1 MLEVVFFV
9 HYMSINSV
17 LNVIFPIVST
27 KRQKEHKPADII
39 KMNGTNMFKNIKD
52 KLHLVLA
59 EFSNKKKHIHGNN
72 QIQANKQ
79 PYNEEP
85 AEELAKKN
93 YFSPAQFYC
102 METICA
108 PCGVVIA

>member
-27 KRQKEHKPADII
+27 KRQKEHKPADTI
-39 KMNGTNMFKNIKD
+39 KRNGTNMFKNIKD

-72 QIQANKQ
+72 QFKQ
-79 PYNEEP
+79 INNPMM
-85 AEELAKKN
+85 KN
-93 YFSPAQFYC
+93 QLKN
-102 METICA
+102 
-108 PCGVVIA
+108 